1 MKRFVLILYSML
13 LLTACSRPHAEISET
28 AGAGRVIPT
37 KNPET
42 ETEITETDALPSL
55 TRDTSG
61 LSDLSDLTAVYGVPF
76 PDAGNNNDW
85 FFGKTTRDP
94 QTGDVTYVWER
105 SQDTLD
111 LLEKYNAVYRGD
123 ETRKVCYLT
132 FDCGYETGTM
142 PTILDTLQEKEVPAT
157 FFVNGHYVESAQ
169 DMILRMV
176 EEGHIVANHCV
187 NHYDLTE
194 VDANTFIA
202 EVQGLEDMFT
212 AGFPDAEPMLYFR
225 PPSGST
231 NEWVL
236 KLADKMGYTTVL
248 WSWAYYDYDDA
259 NQPPVDETLEKVKLG
274 LHPGAVFL
282 LHPESTTNTSMLGD
296 MIDWIRSV
304 GYEILPIC
312 DIT

>member
-13 LLTACSRPHAEISET
+13 LLTACSHPHAEISET
-28 AGAGRVIPT
+28 AGAGRVMPT

-42 ETEITETDALPSL
+42 ETETTETDALPSL

-94 QTGDVTYVWER
+94 QTGDMTYVWER

-157 FFVNGHYVESAQ
+157 FFVNGHYVS
-169 DMILRMV
+169 
-176 EEGHIVANHCV
+176 HS
-187 NHYDLTE
+187 
-194 VDANTFIA
+194 FIKIIFA
-202 EVQGLEDMFT
+202 
-212 AGFPDAEPMLYFR
+212 
-225 PPSGST
+225 
-231 NEWVL
+231 
-236 KLADKMGYTTVL
+236 
-248 WSWAYYDYDDA
+248 
-259 NQPPVDETLEKVKLG
+259 
-274 LHPGAVFL
+274 
-282 LHPESTTNTSMLGD
+282 
-296 MIDWIRSV
+296 
-304 GYEILPIC
+304 
-312 DIT
+312 

>member
-1 MKRFVLILYSML
+1 MKRFVLFLYGML
-13 LLTACSRPHAEISET
+13 LLTACSHPHAEISET
-28 AGAGRVIPT
+28 AGVGRVMPT

-85 FFGKTTRDP
+85 FFGKTTRNP

-123 ETRKVCYLT
+123 ETR
-132 FDCGYETGTM
+132 
-142 PTILDTLQEKEVPAT
+142 
-157 FFVNGHYVESAQ
+157 
-169 DMILRMV
+169 
-176 EEGHIVANHCV
+176 
-187 NHYDLTE
+187 
-194 VDANTFIA
+194 
-202 EVQGLEDMFT
+202 
-212 AGFPDAEPMLYFR
+212 
-225 PPSGST
+225 
-231 NEWVL
+231 
-236 KLADKMGYTTVL
+236 
-248 WSWAYYDYDDA
+248 DDA